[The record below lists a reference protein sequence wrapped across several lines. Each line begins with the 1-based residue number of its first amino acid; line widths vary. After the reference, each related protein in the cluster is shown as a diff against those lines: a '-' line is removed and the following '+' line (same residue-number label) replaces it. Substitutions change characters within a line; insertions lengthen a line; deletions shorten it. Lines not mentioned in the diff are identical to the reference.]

1 MSRRRSAQ
9 AALAPAFGA
18 LWTFVQVLVRGLAAG
33 LETTDDLHMGR
44 TPPRARGSARSLA
57 AFALMATTLAFVSSA
72 ASGKKPDALP
82 GPAGSPVST
91 AAPGPAQGNKGNGN
105 GKGSKHDAAPQGD
118 APDTAAELP
127 ADTVGTG
134 AAAPGHGH
142 GNGRGHGNG
151 NSNGNGGQTTTA
163 PVTEPAKQSTPTTSP
178 STGAN
183 SGDSQPAS
191 VSPPQ
196 PAAATPAPAKPVKT
210 ASTGGDR
217 TRGTARERRRRRA
230 GHRRS
235 AGSPTAHRPG
245 RQVTAGRPFT
255 GTALVFGATQAGPP
269 PADGRPARSRTAA
282 RKQPDRVGSSTI
294 VRTLEHVVEV
304 IPVAVK
310 AIVLVLGL
318 LLLVASLAWFLHART
333 ARYLRRQ
340 REMLLEEVGVLQGA
354 LLPSVPAE
362 LSRLHTS
369 VAYRPAEGLAAGGD
383 FYDAFALE
391 DGRVGILV
399 GDVAGHGRDALMHTA
414 LLRYTLRAYL
424 EADLEPRAALQV
436 AGRALD
442 RGFET
447 MATVVLAVYD
457 PRARVLRYACAGHP
471 PPVFLGEADHV
482 PVTEASSPPIG
493 VGLPTG
499 LRQTTVCLPSGSAVC
514 FFTDGLIEARR
525 GEQLIGRLGLVEI
538 IRELG
543 PDATATQVLE
553 RVAAEADRV
562 DDDMA
567 ACMFRVVDG
576 PAEAT
581 SPRIE
586 EIEVRRGEPL
596 DTTLG
601 RFLVSCGVERAWIPD
616 VIVSTAR
623 SMRLHRGAVV
633 QVALRAEGTDVQVR
647 PANVESFASAEAR
660 RDATVFAARGG

>member
-1 MSRRRSAQ
+1 
-9 AALAPAFGA
+9 
-18 LWTFVQVLVRGLAAG
+18 
-33 LETTDDLHMGR
+33 MGR
-44 TPPRARGSARSLA
+44 TRPRARRGSRSLA
-57 AFALMATTLAFVSSA
+57 AFALIATSLAFVSSA
-72 ASGKKPDALP
+72 ASGKRPDALP
-82 GPAGSPVST
+82 EPAGSPVST
-91 AAPGPAQGNKGNGN
+91 ASPGHEHGYE
-105 GKGSKHDAAPQGD
+105 H
-118 APDTAAELP
+118 EH
-127 ADTVGTG
+127 
-134 AAAPGHGH
+134 GHGH
-142 GNGRGHGNG
+142 GNGDGPKHDAAPEVPAPDPVPELPAATPGSGARPHGNGHGHGRGHDGGHGHGHGNG
-151 NSNGNGGQTTTA
+151 GETTTA
-163 PVTEPAKQSTPTTSP
+163 PVQEPAKQSTPVTSP
-178 STGAN
+178 TSTGVN
-183 SGDSQPAS
+183 SGDSQPVA

-196 PAAATPAPAKPVKT
+196 PPAATPAPAKPPKT
-210 ASTGGDR
+210 ATTGGSR
-217 TRGTARERRRRRA
+217 TRGTARARRRDRA

-235 AGSPTAHRPG
+235 AGSPTAPRPG
-245 RQVTAGRPFT
+245 RRGTAGRAFT
-255 GTALVFGATQAGPP
+255 GPAPVFGATEPGA
-269 PADGRPARSRTAA
+269 PAHDRGARPHTAA
-282 RKQPDRVGSSTI
+282 RADRDRVGSSPI

-318 LLLVASLAWFLHART
+318 LLLLASLSWFLHART

-362 LSRLHTS
+362 LSRLQTS

-383 FYDAFALE
+383 FYDAFAL
-391 DGRVGILV
+391 DGGRVGIVV
-399 GDVAGHGRDALMHTA
+399 GDVTGHGRDALMHTA

-447 MATVVLAVYD
+447 LATVVLAVYD

-482 PVTEASSPPIG
+482 PVTVASSPPIG
-493 VGLPTG
+493 AGLPTG
-499 LRQTTVCLPSGSAVC
+499 LRQTTVCLPAGSAVC

-525 GEQLIGRLGLVEI
+525 GEHLIGRLGLREI
-538 IRELG
+538 IRGLG
-543 PDATATQVLE
+543 PGATAAQVLE

-581 SPRIE
+581 SPRVE

-601 RFLVSCGVERAWIPD
+601 RFLAACGVEPACIPD

-633 QVALRAEGTDVQVR
+633 QVSLRAEGTDVQVG
-647 PANVESFASAEAR
+647 PANVESFASAETR
-660 RDATVFAARGG
+660 RDPTVFAAR

>member
-1 MSRRRSAQ
+1 MSRRRLAQ
-9 AALAPAFGA
+9 AALAPAFGV
-18 LWTFVQVLVRGLAAG
+18 LWTFVQVLVRGLVAG
-33 LETTDDLHMGR
+33 PERTDDPLMGR
-44 TPPRARGSARSLA
+44 PPPRARWSARSLA
-57 AFALMATTLAFVSSA
+57 AFALIATTLAFVSSA
-72 ASGKKPDALP
+72 ASGKKPDAAP

-91 AAPGPAQGNKGNGN
+91 AAPGHAHGNKRNGN
-105 GKGSKHDAAPQGD
+105 GKGPTHDAAPLAD
-118 APDTAAELP
+118 ATDPAAEPP
-127 ADTVGTG
+127 AGTVESG
-134 AAAPGHGH
+134 APAH
-142 GNGRGHGNG
+142 GNGHGRGHGNG
-151 NSNGNGGQTTTA
+151 NGNGGDTTTA
-163 PVTEPAKQSTPTTSP
+163 PVPVPEPAKQSTPATSP
-178 STGAN
+178 TSTGAN

-191 VSPPQ
+191 ASPVQ
-196 PAAATPAPAKPVKT
+196 PAAATAAPAKPAKT
-210 ASTGGDR
+210 ASTAGGR

-245 RQVTAGRPFT
+245 RKVTAGRAFT
-255 GTALVFGATQAGPP
+255 GTAPVFGATQAGPP
-269 PADGRPARSRTAA
+269 AADDRPTRPRTAA
-282 RKQPDRVGSSTI
+282 GEEPDRVGSSTI

-304 IPVAVK
+304 IPLAVK

-362 LSRLHTS
+362 LSRLQTS

-538 IRELG
+538 IRALG
-543 PDATATQVLE
+543 PDATAAQVLDS
-553 RVAAEADRV
+553 VAAEADRV

-633 QVALRAEGTDVQVR
+633 QVSLRAEGTDVQVR

-660 RDATVFAARGG
+660 RDATVFVARGG